1 MIMTNNP
8 IEVGN
13 LAIEI
18 FMFDHTFMFSD
29 DYRVW
34 KNGEIEKN
42 KLIEKAKEMNFSTGD
57 KILIITLFSKLWNN
71 NERYYN
77 DEKANFEST
86 DENSILWP
94 LKSSMYEIAGITKR
108 DLLFSPIQ

>member
-1 MIMTNNP
+1 MTNNP

-29 DYRVW
+29 DYKVW
-34 KNGEIEKN
+34 QNGEIEKN

-57 KILIITLFSKLWNN
+57 KILIITLLSKLWNN

-77 DEKANFEST
+77 DEKPNFEST
-86 DENSILWP
+86 NENSILWP
-94 LKSSMYEIAGITKR
+94 LKSSMYEIAGITKK

>member
-1 MIMTNNP
+1 MTNNP

-42 KLIEKAKEMNFSTGD
+42 KLIFE
-57 KILIITLFSKLWNN
+57 ILQFF
-71 NERYYN
+71 Y
-77 DEKANFEST
+77 F
-86 DENSILWP
+86 
-94 LKSSMYEIAGITKR
+94 
-108 DLLFSPIQ
+108 